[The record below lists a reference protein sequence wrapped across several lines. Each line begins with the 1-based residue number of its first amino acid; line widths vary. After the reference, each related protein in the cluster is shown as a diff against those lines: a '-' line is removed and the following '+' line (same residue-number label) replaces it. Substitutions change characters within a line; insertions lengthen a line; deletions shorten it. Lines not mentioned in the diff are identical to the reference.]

1 MITIDLDSPEGLT
14 EQVRQGVREALA
26 SGRIS
31 AGQPLPPVRQLAAD
45 LGINFNTV
53 ARAYRLLEGEGL
65 VSSVRGRGTVVVA
78 GRSAAP
84 PAPGW
89 RRQWAEQ
96 LRQLAVDARLAGLS
110 RGEYESACA
119 DAAAVLWRKSA

>member
-14 EQVRQGVREALA
+14 EQVRRGIREALA
-26 SGRIS
+26 SGRIG
-31 AGQPLPPVRQLAAD
+31 AGQALPPVRQLAAD

-78 GRSAAP
+78 GRSEP
-84 PAPGW
+84 QAPGW
-89 RRQWAEQ
+89 RQQWAEQ

-110 RGEYESACA
+110 RREFESACA
-119 DAAAVLWRKSA
+119 DAAGVLWRRSA